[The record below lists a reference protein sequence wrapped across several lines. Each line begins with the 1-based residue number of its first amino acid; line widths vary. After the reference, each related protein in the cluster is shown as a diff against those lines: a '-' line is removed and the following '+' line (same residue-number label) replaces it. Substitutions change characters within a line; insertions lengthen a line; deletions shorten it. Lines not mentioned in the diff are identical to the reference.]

1 MMVRLAALLLL
12 AALAG
17 CSTASNKLGKDA
29 SKLVEFKQS
38 AQLELRWRANVGDAG
53 NNILQPALMP
63 DAVYAANANGKLFKL
78 QRTTGKRLWRA
89 NSGFAISAGVGAGDG
104 LVLIGGAKGE
114 LAAFGE
120 DGKLR
125 WQTSLSS
132 EVLNAPQVADGVVVV
147 RTGDGRINGLDAADG
162 KRLWLYERAM
172 PSLIVRSHAGV
183 TIDRGTVYTGFPAGK
198 LAAISLATGVVLW
211 ETVVSQPRGNTELE
225 RISDIIS
232 PPVVDG
238 EQICA
243 VAFQGRIA
251 CFGLAQGSLLWSRDL
266 SSDKGM
272 THSGNSLYVTV
283 DNGAVLALAKSNGSS
298 MWKNDQMTLRRISA
312 PLVLG
317 RYLVVGDYEGYLHVL
332 SLDDGAL
339 VARFATGDSP
349 ILAAPLEM
357 DGGWLVQTH
366 GGGVYSA
373 VLY

>member
-1 MMVRLAALLLL
+1 MIVRLAALLLL

-17 CSTASNKLGKDA
+17 CSTSSNKLGKDA
-29 SKLVEFKQS
+29 AKLLEFKQT
-38 AQLELRWRANVGDAG
+38 AKFDVRWRADIGDAG

-63 DAVYAANANGKLFKL
+63 DAVYAANAKGKLFKL
-78 QRTTGKRLWRA
+78 QRASGKRLWRA
-89 NSGFAISAGVGAGDG
+89 NSGFTISAAVGAGNG

-125 WQTSLSS
+125 WQTTVSS
-132 EVLNAPQVADGVVVV
+132 EVLNAPQIADGVVVV

-183 TIDRGTVYTGFPAGK
+183 TIDRGTVYAGFAAGK
-198 LAAISLATGVVLW
+198 LAAISLTTGVVLW

-232 PPVVDG
+232 APVADG
-238 EQICA
+238 ERVCA
-243 VAFQGRIA
+243 VAFQGRVA
-251 CFGLAQGSLLWSRDL
+251 CFSQAQGGLLWSRDL

-272 THSGNSLYVTV
+272 SQSGNNLYVTA
-283 DNGAVLALAKSNGSS
+283 DNGALWALDKNSGSS
-298 MWKNDQMTLRRISA
+298 MWKNDQMTLRRITA

-317 RYLVVGDYEGYLHVL
+317 RYLLVGEHEGYLHAL
-332 SLDDGAL
+332 SLEDGAL
-339 VARFATGDSP
+339 VARFKAGDSP
-349 ILAAPLEM
+349 VVSAPLEM
-357 DGGWLVQTH
+357 DGGLLVQAKD
-366 GGGVYSA
+366 GGLYSVA
-373 VLY
+373 LH

>member
-17 CSTASNKLGKDA
+17 CSTSSNKLGKDA

-38 AQLELRWRANVGDAG
+38 AKLELRWRANVGDAG

-283 DNGAVLALAKSNGSS
+283 DNGAVLALDKSNGSS

-339 VARFATGDSP
+339 VARFETGDSP
-349 ILAAPLEM
+349 IMAAPLEM

-373 VLY
+373 VL